1 MLYSNILVAYDG
13 STESDLA
20 LSHAMQLCD
29 LMPGAKLEV
38 LHVFNVPS
46 LMFGE
51 ALVTAPADVS
61 RIEYE
66 HAESI
71 VEKARAALAGR
82 SGAEARM
89 LQGAP
94 AKAILARAEEAGCD
108 LIMLGSRGLS
118 TLGEFML
125 GSVSHYVVQHAKVAV
140 LIVK

>member
-1 MLYSNILVAYDG
+1 MLYAHILVAYDG
-13 STESDLA
+13 SNESDLA
-20 LSHAMQLCD
+20 LSHAVQLCD
-29 LMPGAKLEV
+29 LLPGAKLEV
-38 LHVFNVPS
+38 VHVFNVPS

-71 VEKARAALAGR
+71 VDKARTRLAGR
-82 SGAEARM
+82 NGAEARL

-94 AKAILARAEEAGCD
+94 GKVILAHAEEAGCD
-108 LIMLGSRGLS
+108 LIILGSRGLS

-125 GSVSHYVVQHAKVAV
+125 GSVSHHVVQHAKVPV